1 LIHFN
6 TIFSKFFKASVFAHT
21 HTLSF
26 LVTAT
31 PMSTP
36 SQDSQQLIKTFL
48 RQAAPLI
55 RNCNEALVKRDLT
68 GLQHHAKEFQ
78 MAARGAGQVM
88 LEVQAQLLT
97 QAAENRE
104 MYQVSYLLTRI
115 SKTLSVMLADAREQL
130 AQQPQSGSNHGNATS
145 TAAAKAGK
153 DSPMSSSKLLGNYL
167 IEAELLTPAQIE
179 VALADQKVTGAR
191 LGEILATRGWIKQGT
206 IEYIMRKVIMPD
218 RKNTIPPA
226 QAQQPKP
233 AAPPQTP
240 PSEAVNNKAT
250 LVDEHKST
258 YLYY

>member
-1 LIHFN
+1 
-6 TIFSKFFKASVFAHT
+6 
-21 HTLSF
+21 
-26 LVTAT
+26 
-31 PMSTP
+31 MSTP
-36 SQDSQQLIKTFL
+36 SQESQQLIKTFL

-68 GLQHHAKEFQ
+68 SLQQHAKEFQ

-130 AQQPQSGSNHGNATS
+130 ANHPPASANSANNPG
-145 TAAAKAGK
+145 TARAS
-153 DSPMSSSKLLGNYL
+153 DNTPMSSSKLLGNYL

-206 IEYIMRKVIMPD
+206 IEYIMRKVIMPE
-218 RKNTIPPA
+218 RKHTTPPA
-226 QAQQPKP
+226 QP
-233 AAPPQTP
+233 APPTKSTTP
-240 PSEAVNNKAT
+240 PAPQADAVNSKAT

>member
-1 LIHFN
+1 M
-6 TIFSKFFKASVFAHT
+6 AS
-21 HTLSF
+21 
-26 LVTAT
+26 
-31 PMSTP
+31 PK
-36 SQDSQQLIKTFL
+36 QDSKQQVKTFL

-55 RNCNEALVKRDLT
+55 RSCNEALVKRDLT
-68 GLQHHAKEFQ
+68 SLQQHAKDFQ

-97 QAAENRE
+97 QAADNRE

-130 AQQPQSGSNHGNATS
+130 AHQPQTDSRSQTQGISSIAHANDAAAGNA
-145 TAAAKAGK
+145 A
-153 DSPMSSSKLLGNYL
+153 MSSSKLLGNYL
-167 IEAELLTPAQIE
+167 VEAELLTPAQIE

-218 RKNTIPPA
+218 RKNTVPPA
-226 QAQQPKP
+226 TPQKPSQPAPKP
-233 AAPPQTP
+233 VPANNAD
-240 PSEAVNNKAT
+240 AVNSKAT

>member
-1 LIHFN
+1 
-6 TIFSKFFKASVFAHT
+6 
-21 HTLSF
+21 
-26 LVTAT
+26 
-31 PMSTP
+31 MSTP
-36 SQDSQQLIKTFL
+36 SQESQQLIKTFL

-55 RNCNEALVKRDLT
+55 RNCNEALVKRDLIS
-68 GLQHHAKEFQ
+68 LQQHAKEFQ

-130 AQQPQSGSNHGNATS
+130 ANHPPAGANSANNPG
-145 TAAAKAGK
+145 TARAG
-153 DSPMSSSKLLGNYL
+153 DNTPMSSSKLLGNYL

-206 IEYIMRKVIMPD
+206 IEYIMRKVIMPE
-218 RKNTIPPA
+218 RKHTTPPA
-226 QAQQPKP
+226 QP
-233 AAPPQTP
+233 APPAKSTTP
-240 PSEAVNNKAT
+240 PAPQADAVNSKAT